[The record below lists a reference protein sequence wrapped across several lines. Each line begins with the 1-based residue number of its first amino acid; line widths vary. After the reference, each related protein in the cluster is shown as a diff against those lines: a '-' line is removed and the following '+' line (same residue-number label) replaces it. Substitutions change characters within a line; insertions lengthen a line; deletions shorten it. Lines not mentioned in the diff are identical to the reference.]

1 MSDSGAL
8 VPDEGR
14 VHHAAALA
22 PKHHFA
28 AVEIPKAAQIK
39 GEHGAAGYAT
49 RLAPGLGLA
58 RRRGHQ
64 DSDSELGT
72 PKLIHSGG
80 GGGNRTRVR
89 MASNGRVYVCSP
101 CLISGVSAAR
111 TEQALPSYIWVSLPD
126 TI

>member
-8 VPDEGR
+8 VRDEGR
-14 VHHAAALA
+14 VHHAAAFA
-22 PKHHFA
+22 PERHLPAVQKPQA
-28 AVEIPKAAQIK
+28 AKFE

-89 MASNGRVYVCSP
+89 MALAG
-101 CLISGVSAAR
+101 L
-111 TEQALPSYIWVSLPD
+111 
-126 TI
+126 